1 MTGQATLDDQGTEA
15 VVTIETSDEP
25 FGMLTIA
32 ASSLQMRVEERDQ
45 TVNVYVQRE
54 FGTSGG

>member
-32 ASSLQMRVEERDQ
+32 ASSLHMRVEERDQ